1 MEKEKNK
8 IEYEKQLNSIR
19 LNKII
24 ELNNWW
30 GLHYPGQK
38 GTIITANKE
47 VYEYQFFNHIV
58 PKYLEGKEVNYIV
71 KTKTLTDK
79 EYKKLINFLEK
90 DLLLKETGIY
100 HIHDASYKVDAK
112 ITKYGIHKVSYND
125 IDLYKYVEKFI
136 KELIK

>member
-47 VYEYQFFNHIV
+47 VYEYRYFHNRIPDDI
-58 PKYLEGKEVNYIV
+58 PKKKANFIV
-71 KTKTLTDK
+71 KEKELTNE
-79 EYKKLINFLEK
+79 EYKKLIDFLEK

-100 HIHDASYKVDAK
+100 HIYDASYKVDAK

-125 IDLYKYVEKFI
+125 IDLYEYTEKFI